1 MSEQL
6 NSDDH
11 AGADESA
18 EEENANEDGN
28 KIELSEKGKR
38 MAGSIAEY
46 ILMKYFFSDFR
57 EMKDRKRQQQV
68 KAAFVLDM
76 QFSLTTGQVTKA
88 VGT

>member
-1 MSEQL
+1 
-6 NSDDH
+6 
-11 AGADESA
+11 
-18 EEENANEDGN
+18 
-28 KIELSEKGKR
+28 
-38 MAGSIAEY
+38 
-46 ILMKYFFSDFR
+46 MKYFFSDFR